1 MPPTRTASVHDILN
15 LVRRVERSGTER
27 DSCDLCIK
35 SNRRCIVDDSLSQR
49 CAECIRHKKGRC
61 RPGSEMPTNYESLER
76 QQELLRLEEEKAF
89 AQSQEINARILR
101 LRKQQEFLRKR
112 EKEMIRR
119 DLRTLEELD
128 LAEENERLEKEKL
141 EKERAEKET
150 ATAVTTS
157 TPSGSSFGFFDPS
170 LPLLSDAELEALLAD
185 VGTSGGMPVVS
196 QGS

>member
-1 MPPTRTASVHDILN
+1 MN
-15 LVRRVERSGTER
+15 LW
-27 DSCDLCIK
+27 K
-35 SNRRCIVDDSLSQR
+35 
-49 CAECIRHKKGRC
+49 
-61 RPGSEMPTNYESLER
+61 R

-101 LRKQQEFLRKR
+101 LRKQQEFLHKR

-150 ATAVTTS
+150 ATAVTAS

-170 LPLLSDAELEALLAD
+170 LPLLSEAELEALLAD
-185 VGTSGGMPVVS
+185 VVPMCFLNSSIVSISYMAFGLTGSISVNGAFGAPGGAGSSKDMWNTGWIFIVSGNFNR
-196 QGS
+196 